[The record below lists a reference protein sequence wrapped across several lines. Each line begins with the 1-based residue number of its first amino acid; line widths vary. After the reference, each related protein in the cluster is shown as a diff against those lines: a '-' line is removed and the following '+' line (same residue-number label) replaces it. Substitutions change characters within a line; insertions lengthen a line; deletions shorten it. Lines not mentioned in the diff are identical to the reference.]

1 MESHAV
7 PRLRVAPTEPY
18 RWGANLPAAP
28 TGVKPAR
35 RARKIELFAY
45 VPSVRGPLGGTRV
58 GLWVGVAL
66 SLPATVAGA
75 QGGYSVVYG
84 VKTVTPTLTPSEA
97 KQRGLWYGDVP
108 KVAVT
113 RLFTVDPSSGKT
125 ALVFSDEALPVMVL
139 HREGGMETD
148 LKWIVVTIPS
158 RRAAIALMGNRPGP
172 ADRSR
177 PTPQLYQLSLDGS
190 NRVRPVASVG
200 TLIVFAVSPDGA
212 QIAYYLSDPHRLV
225 VRSVDSGTVARAISL
240 EGREF
245 ANLPVLS
252 WSPDG
257 RVVLVRRWPGPEHK
271 TEYDFVYVSPERVE
285 ATGIRGEIYSFF
297 PKSNRLLGVHL
308 LYDGS
313 SASPRRRFFSM
324 ALPSREAL
332 DLPVPQCSE
341 AWHAEVS
348 PDEELIAYPC
358 DSHIVIA
365 PLAGGDSGKAAREV
379 PLEGGSVLGW
389 INK

>member
-1 MESHAV
+1 V
-7 PRLRVAPTEPY
+7 LTCPPLPRVS
-18 RWGANLPAAP
+18 
-28 TGVKPAR
+28 
-35 RARKIELFAY
+35 RARGGPAKWNFSAY
-45 VPSVRGPLGGTRV
+45 VHGVRGLLGGTRR

-84 VKTVTPTLTPSEA
+84 VKAVTPTLTPSEA

-113 RLFTVDPSSGKT
+113 RLFTVDPSSGKVT
-125 ALVFSDEALPVMVL
+125 LAFSDETLPVMVL
-139 HREGGMETD
+139 HREGAMETD
-148 LKWIVVTIPS
+148 VKWIVVTIPS

-177 PTPQLYQLSLDGS
+177 PTPGLYQLSLDGS

-225 VRSVDSGTVARAISL
+225 VRSIDSGTVAQEISL

-245 ANLPVLS
+245 AGLPLLS

-271 TEYDFVYVSPERVE
+271 TEYDFVHVSPERIE

-308 LYDGS
+308 SYDGS
-313 SASPRRRFFSM
+313 TASPRRRFYSM
-324 ALPSREAL
+324 ALPSRETL
-332 DLPVPQCSE
+332 DLPLPECSE

-348 PDEELIAYPC
+348 PDEKLIAYPC
-358 DSHIVIA
+358 DDRNVVIA
-365 PLAGGDSGKAAREV
+365 ALAGGDSGKATREV
-379 PLEGGSVLGW
+379 PPAGGSVLGW
-389 INK
+389 IIK